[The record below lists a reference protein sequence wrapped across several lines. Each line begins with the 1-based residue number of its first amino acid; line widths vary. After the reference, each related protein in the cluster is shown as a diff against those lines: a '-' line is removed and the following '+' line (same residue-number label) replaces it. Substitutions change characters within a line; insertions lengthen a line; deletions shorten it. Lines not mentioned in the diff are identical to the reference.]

1 LTNGP
6 TFDDWDWVWYPN
18 YTTIVAVHEQ
28 ELRNRLR
35 PKIYEEYML
44 GLSRHLASRVDDGDI
59 LPQQFMHAFN
69 EGWKWLYGKMEEE
82 QLLLQ
87 SNLESAQQADAAA
100 WNTLSSIATGLATV
114 ATVAIV
120 ASAAVSASRPAPMNC
135 YVYGNYVQCN

>member
-1 LTNGP
+1 
-6 TFDDWDWVWYPN
+6 
-18 YTTIVAVHEQ
+18 
-28 ELRNRLR
+28 
-35 PKIYEEYML
+35 ML
-44 GLSRHLASRVDDGDI
+44 GLSRHLARRVDDRDI
-59 LPQQFMHAFN
+59 SPQQFMHAFN

-87 SNLESAQQADAAA
+87 SNLESAQQTDAAS

-120 ASAAVSASRPAPMNC
+120 ASAAVSASRPAPMSC